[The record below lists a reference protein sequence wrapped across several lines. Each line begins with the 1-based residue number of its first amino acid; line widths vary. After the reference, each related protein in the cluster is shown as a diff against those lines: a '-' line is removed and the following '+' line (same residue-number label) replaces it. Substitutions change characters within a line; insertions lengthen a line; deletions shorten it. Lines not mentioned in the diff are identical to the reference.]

1 MPSFSF
7 NLTKYTKIRIAM
19 YPVYKLRHYVM
30 ELPPSVVQ
38 AEKCGFLNGSS
49 HSSNNNVEAL
59 PGEEHPRWRIRQ
71 RKLVTLGALTLANC
85 SNFWQ
90 RNLLYSLASAWP
102 HECLEACEGALFVP
116 LCLSCDS
123 GDESCAACQH
133 CRATHDADFYSL
145 RDASCIS
152 DRQYGVLASVLFT
165 IMFTASGVLA
175 GSIADS
181 LSQAR
186 WLHAFAILTWS
197 LASFAKVITPAFNV
211 LVATRFVLGIAQ
223 GFNAPCSYPVIVSLF
238 SPGERATANGIY
250 SVGTYLGSALSSLSL
265 VAAMLVGWRM
275 ATTVAVVVGIFAAA
289 MVYLVVE
296 RPRRDINCAEA
307 DGRANNVL
315 SGASI
320 LQPRQRSS
328 EMVRALHVP
337 ADRDVLL
344 ASAVSSRRDG
354 SADVSL
360 TGAWRRVSTNSR
372 LILLYAATSLRMTT
386 TVSLWTYLP
395 TYYARAFPRN
405 VVAFSAVYALG
416 MLVCGSLSSAAGGAI
431 ADALV
436 RHTTHSAARGYV
448 PAAGTL
454 LSVLPVAAALY
465 APTFAKSV
473 GPLLASILLA
483 ECWLGPCMSL
493 LANDVP
499 NTAMGTHVALLLV
512 SNQLIACVGP
522 WALSSD
528 DDGSPSTLR
537 ADILQIVAL
546 FSLASAAGF
555 ALLGKLHTSSAGTG
569 DASVDD
575 ASANTLCF
583 RPSRPVPSTSNG
595 DPNAYFKRSFSSNFM
610 SEDLPYTRQETHSL
624 LATSSTGA
632 P

>member
-1 MPSFSF
+1 
-7 NLTKYTKIRIAM
+7 
-19 YPVYKLRHYVM
+19 M
-30 ELPPSVVQ
+30 EVPPSLDN
-38 AEKCGFLNGSS
+38 AEKFAGSGGS
-49 HSSNNNVEAL
+49 TRNSSVA
-59 PGEEHPRWRIRQ
+59 PAGEQHPRWRIRR
-71 RKLVTLGALTLANC
+71 RKLATLGALTLANC

-123 GDESCAACQH
+123 GDESCENCQR
-133 CRATHDADFYSL
+133 CRAAHNADFYSL

-197 LASFAKVITPAFNV
+197 LASFGKVIAPAFNV

-223 GFNAPCSYPVIVSLF
+223 GFNAPCSYPIIVSLF
-238 SPGERATANGIY
+238 TPGERATANGIY

-289 MVYLVVE
+289 IVYLVVE
-296 RPRRDINCAEA
+296 RPRRDIGCGGA
-307 DGRANNVL
+307 DGRSHDVL
-315 SGASI
+315 NGASI

-328 EMVRALHVP
+328 EMVRALRVP
-337 ADRDVLL
+337 ANTGMLL
-344 ASAVSSRRDG
+344 AGAVSSHRDG
-354 SADVSL
+354 SPDVSL
-360 TGAWRRVSTNSR
+360 RAAWRRVSTNGR
-372 LILLYAATSLRMTT
+372 LTLLYATTSLRMTT

-405 VVAFSAVYALG
+405 VVSFSVVYALG

-431 ADALV
+431 ADVLV
-436 RHTTHSAARGYV
+436 RRTTHSAARGYV

-454 LSVLPVAAALY
+454 VSVLPVAAALY
-465 APTFAKSV
+465 APSFAKSV

-499 NTAMGTHVALLLV
+499 NAAMGTHVALLLV

-522 WALSSD
+522 WALSID
-528 DDGSPSTLR
+528 DDGSASTLR
-537 ADILQIVAL
+537 ADILRIVAL
-546 FSLASAAGF
+546 FSVVSAAGF
-555 ALLGKLHTSSAGTG
+555 ALLGKLHTSSGSTG
-569 DASVDD
+569 DAYVDD
-575 ASANTLCF
+575 AAASTLCF
-583 RPSRPVPSTSNG
+583 RPSRPTSSTSKG

-610 SEDLPYTRQETHSL
+610 SEDLPYTRQETFSL
-624 LATSSTGA
+624 LASNSNGA